1 MGRTRRGQ
9 HPRAV
14 GGDTTASQWTPTL
27 PAAQKVTWTSLNS
40 SRPSQ
45 PTLDVGERLQAMRKD
60 TVPAHVAPKTHV
72 PGPAPEGGS
81 LFLWPQLALQFYL
94 QDYCRTRNVNIPLPL

>member
-1 MGRTRRGQ
+1 MGWTCRGQ

-14 GGDTTASQWTPTL
+14 GGDTTASQWTQTL

-40 SRPSQ
+40 
-45 PTLDVGERLQAMRKD
+45 PTLEVGEWLHAMLKD

-72 PGPAPEGGS
+72 PGPAPEGES

-94 QDYCRTRNVNIPLPL
+94 QDYCRTRNVNILLPL